1 MEGSEGGSKPVD
13 VIFDPSPGGRG
24 RAATD
29 GVKMRAGKGIAGAA
43 LITTM
48 RASYVLSDTV
58 VSCGGLPVAAQT
70 NNPHREI
77 VSEIA

>member
-29 GVKMRAGKGIAGAA
+29 GVKMRAGKGIVRPMAHA
-43 LITTM
+43 
-48 RASYVLSDTV
+48 RV
-58 VSCGGLPVAAQT
+58 
-70 NNPHREI
+70 R
-77 VSEIA
+77 